1 MKNSTV
7 LPENTDSDLAIS
19 TESPRGGEQLDEL
32 IKDISI
38 SWIEFLAGT
47 SNGIPVLFQGSFV
60 STYASCGEFRMP
72 NYW

>member
-1 MKNSTV
+1 MASWAIIEDYPMTYSTV

-38 SWIEFLAGT
+38 FLKIEF
-47 SNGIPVLFQGSFV
+47 
-60 STYASCGEFRMP
+60 
-72 NYW
+72 

>member
-1 MKNSTV
+1 MRLNKINKKAETGSDLAGWVIIEDYPMKNSSV

-38 SWIEFLAGT
+38 FE
-47 SNGIPVLFQGSFV
+47 
-60 STYASCGEFRMP
+60 
-72 NYW
+72 